1 VKRATLMLVLA
12 VLALSTSG
20 CGKKPR
26 HLDPPA
32 LDPGEQPQVYP
43 KKYPPPDSPG
53 ERL

>member
-1 VKRATLMLVLA
+1 MLV
-12 VLALSTSG
+12 VLALSASG

-26 HLDPPA
+26 HLDPPP
-32 LDPGEQPQVYP
+32 LDPGEQPHVYP